1 MGVVAILETI
11 VFARLLLKPLL
22 AERNEILAKSI
33 LDQCQIYASSSS
45 LSALDNNNNNNN
57 GRNNRFIPKLFSSF
71 LFPIFGDNKDNN
83 NNNNN
88 KNSGTS
94 SLLSSSLDNGI
105 IYVPGCSPLEMNGE
119 IGNKEND
126 DGGKVV
132 VAVLGMAH

>member
-45 LSALDNNNNNNN
+45 LNALDNNN

-83 NNNNN
+83 NNNN

-94 SLLSSSLDNGI
+94 SLLSSSSSSSLDNGI
-105 IYVPGCSPLEMNGE
+105 IYVPGCSPLEMSGE

-132 VAVLGMAH
+132 VIVVVIF

>member
-45 LSALDNNNNNNN
+45 LSALDNN
-57 GRNNRFIPKLFSSF
+57 
-71 LFPIFGDNKDNN
+71 KDN

-94 SLLSSSLDNGI
+94 SLLSSSSSSSLDNGI

-132 VAVLGMAH
+132 VAVLGMAHCNGIMKLLREQRVS

>member
-1 MGVVAILETI
+1 MGYDYFLSLVVAILETI

-45 LSALDNNNNNNN
+45 LNAM
-57 GRNNRFIPKLFSSF
+57 G
-71 LFPIFGDNKDNN
+71 N

-94 SLLSSSLDNGI
+94 SLLSSSSSSSLDNGI

-132 VAVLGMAH
+132 VAVLGMAHCNGIMKLLREQRVS